1 MKARRIFNLSKV
13 TLSTKLFPE
22 PGKVTALFSTFR
34 SYPRENPE
42 TYVKTT
48 KDETME
54 STTLKLFRKRIA
66 GLRKL
71 HFPEPEKVT
80 RFGGKL
86 KQQPPVNEKVGSRT
100 LKLYFE
106 KIAKRP
112 QSHFDVFG
120 MDGFSKYKLQYF
132 IVYHDICKLISCFAE
147 VKQIC

>member
-1 MKARRIFNLSKV
+1 MKARQIFNLSKV
-13 TLSTKLFPE
+13 TLSTKLFPK
-22 PGKVTALFSTFR
+22 PGNVTTLFSTFR
-34 SYPRENPE
+34 TSPRENPK

-48 KDETME
+48 KDETVE

-66 GLRKL
+66 GLRQL

-112 QSHFDVFG
+112 KSHFDVFG
-120 MDGFSKYKLQYF
+120 MDGFSKYKLQSF
-132 IVYHDICKLISCFAE
+132 IVHHDICDMTWAYSVVL
-147 VKQIC
+147 QN

>member
-1 MKARRIFNLSKV
+1 MKARQIFNLSKV
-13 TLSTKLFPE
+13 TLSTKLFPK
-22 PGKVTALFSTFR
+22 PGNVTTLFSTFR
-34 SYPRENPE
+34 TSPRENPE

-48 KDETME
+48 KDEAVE

-66 GLRKL
+66 GLRQL

-80 RFGGKL
+80 GFGGKL

-112 QSHFDVFG
+112 KSHFDVFG
-120 MDGFSKYKLQYF
+120 MDGFNKYKLQSF
-132 IVYHDICKLISCFAE
+132 IVHHDICDMT
-147 VKQIC
+147 